1 MAAVAVEVSRM
12 MPLELLPAITPPL
25 PAVEAA
31 ALRLPPVAMITRS
44 PVRSGSLVI
53 PVPTAALVATPAS
66 AVASTPPTPMKPTA
80 TPRALAVWLVSA
92 VAATVTLPAGKRT
105 LSPILAVT
113 APALVARDVAPMAP
127 MRTPPA
133 PAVAVARAV
142 MPDVPG
148 TTLPSTT
155 SSAAVIV
162 GRPMIGE
169 EDNASAV
176 TIGLA
181 VALDDA
187 TPSAPPPLM
196 ATPSALDLAKGTAC
210 AVIDT
215 TSVACSL
222 LEALA

>member
-1 MAAVAVEVSRM
+1 M
-12 MPLELLPAITPPL
+12 
-25 PAVEAA
+25 
-31 ALRLPPVAMITRS
+31 
-44 PVRSGSLVI
+44 
-53 PVPTAALVATPAS
+53 
-66 AVASTPPTPMKPTA
+66 
-80 TPRALAVWLVSA
+80 SA

-196 ATPSALDLAKGTAC
+196 ATPSA
-210 AVIDT
+210 
-215 TSVACSL
+215 SH
-222 LEALA
+222 